1 MRYVESNATSQA
13 WLLWLIQ
20 EFVLMGVIGL
30 GNQGTETLSF
40 RLPHLRD
47 AEEKYGERPRLAEID
62 R

>member
-30 GNQGTETLSF
+30 GNEGTETLSF

-47 AEEKYGERPRLAEID
+47 AEAKYWERSLPSKIGR
-62 R
+62 